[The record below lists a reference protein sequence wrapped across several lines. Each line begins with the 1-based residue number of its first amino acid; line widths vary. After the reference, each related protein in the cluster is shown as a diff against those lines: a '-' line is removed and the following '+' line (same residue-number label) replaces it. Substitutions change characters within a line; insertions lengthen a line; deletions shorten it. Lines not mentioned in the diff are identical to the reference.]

1 MVKRV
6 DSCPPCKELLDV
18 KVAKGLSI
26 RSPEAHIVP
35 VQSKKY
41 LRDAKQYDS
50 TLYPGSLF

>member
-26 RSPEAHIVP
+26 RSPEAHIAP
-35 VQSKKY
+35 VQSKKVFKGCGHI
-41 LRDAKQYDS
+41 AKS
-50 TLYPGSLF
+50 SGAAKR